1 MRLHELLRGACESWD
16 CSLDDLRFLTR
27 ASAAFRYPGESADR
41 QDAAEALE
49 ICTRLREDLLKLISE
64 A

>member
-1 MRLHELLRGACESWD
+1 M
-16 CSLDDLRFLTR
+16 DDLRFLTR
-27 ASAAFRYPGESADR
+27 ASVGFRYPGESADR
-41 QDAAEALE
+41 EDATEAFE